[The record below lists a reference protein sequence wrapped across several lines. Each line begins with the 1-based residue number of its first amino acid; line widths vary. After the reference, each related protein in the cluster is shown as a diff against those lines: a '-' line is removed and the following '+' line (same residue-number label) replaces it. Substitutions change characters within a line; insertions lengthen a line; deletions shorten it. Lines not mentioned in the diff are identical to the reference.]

1 MPGTVAVSTES
12 RDLPN
17 PIVYRHRWKGR
28 RAIDRSSWSTPI
40 SHVGGE
46 GQQGGTW
53 NKRRRTAERVKRV
66 RHGRLWIRSA
76 AALEAGELPVPQ
88 ALLRRP
94 TSHGG
99 DERPGKSSRGSSRP
113 AVSSWWYTAS
123 ASPLWRGGRDRG
135 DLWQGQFRRN
145 EREGQDPP
153 CAPAAPAASTGTAA
167 VPDASGEPGEPSRA
181 ECERVEGEF
190 VGRRALLLPACYRR
204 GGRATSTATDGST
217 NGSGS
222 AV

>member
-1 MPGTVAVSTES
+1 MVDANFTC
-12 RDLPN
+12 
-17 PIVYRHRWKGR
+17 
-28 RAIDRSSWSTPI
+28 
-40 SHVGGE
+40 
-46 GQQGGTW
+46 
-53 NKRRRTAERVKRV
+53 RRRGATRGGARRSASQV
-66 RHGRLWIRSA
+66 RHGRLWTRRGA

-88 ALLRRP
+88 ALLRRR

-113 AVSSWWYTAS
+113 AVSGWWYTAS
-123 ASPLWRGGRDRG
+123 AGPLWRGGRDRG
-135 DLWQGQFRRN
+135 RDLWQGQFRRN

-153 CAPAAPAASTGTAA
+153 CAPAAPTASAGTAA